1 MRIDKSKKSLSLIAV
16 YAIAAVIYILAFA
29 IVPFPKNSGAAW
41 ISFVFSVLAF
51 FASFVM
57 TQRAFFNDAPIVS
70 KVYGYPIFRIG
81 IIYLAAQVVFS
92 LIILTVG
99 FFVKVPY
106 WISLLLSVFMLGLAA
121 VGFIATDN
129 AKDIVEKIDD
139 ETNVETKTVEVF
151 NANIA
156 DIIDSCKNADIK
168 KELDFLAEKFR
179 FSDPVSSENTKEIE
193 NQIQMLLAKLNT
205 VINQNYDESKTII
218 KQLTNALNKRNRIC
232 KMNK

>member
-1 MRIDKSKKSLSLIAV
+1 
-16 YAIAAVIYILAFA
+16 
-29 IVPFPKNSGAAW
+29 
-41 ISFVFSVLAF
+41 
-51 FASFVM
+51 
-57 TQRAFFNDAPIVS
+57 
-70 KVYGYPIFRIG
+70 
-81 IIYLAAQVVFS
+81 
-92 LIILTVG
+92 
-99 FFVKVPY
+99 
-106 WISLLLSVFMLGLAA
+106 MLGLAA

-139 ETNVETKTVEVF
+139 ETKVETKTVEVF